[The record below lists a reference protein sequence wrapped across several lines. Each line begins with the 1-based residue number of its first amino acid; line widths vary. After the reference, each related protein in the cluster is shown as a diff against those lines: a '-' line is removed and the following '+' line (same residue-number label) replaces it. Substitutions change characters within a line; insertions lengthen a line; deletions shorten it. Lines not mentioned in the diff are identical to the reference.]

1 MTDSGDS
8 TDDTPANDAPPPLR
22 VWIDA
27 DACPVAIKQ
36 LLFRTAQRLKV
47 EAVLVANQT
56 MRVPRSPYVRAITV
70 PDGPDVADDRIAEG
84 VQPGDLVVTG
94 DIPLAARVVAA
105 GGTAIGPRGELLDEA
120 TVHERLASRDLME
133 ELRAAGL
140 ETKGPKPLT
149 PKDLQTFANVL
160 DRTLMRALRKRGR

>member
-1 MTDSGDS
+1 MS
-8 TDDTPANDAPPPLR
+8 DTPPNDDAPAVPPPLR

-36 LLFRTAQRLKV
+36 LLFRTAQRLEV

-70 PDGPDVADDRIAEG
+70 PDGPDVADDRIAEN
-84 VQPGDLVVTG
+84 VRPGDVVITG

-105 GGTAIGPRGELLDEA
+105 GGTAIGPRGELLDDA
-120 TVHERLASRDLME
+120 TVHDRLASRDLME

-140 ETKGPKPLT
+140 ETRGPKPLM

-160 DRTLMRALRKRGR
+160 DRTLTRALRKRKT